1 MDINANTSLDNLI
14 FIQEME
20 KQEKKQKEKGNDD
33 EE

>member
-1 MDINANTSLDNLI
+1 MDINTNTSLENLI

-20 KQEKKQKEKGNDD
+20 KQEKKQKESDN

>member
-1 MDINANTSLDNLI
+1 MDINTNTSLENLI

-20 KQEKKQKEKGNDD
+20 KQEKKQKEIDN